1 MNLSQ
6 LRTCAHGNTATLL
19 RQIALRQD
27 GAVAGMA
34 RPSVAILGLH
44 DKTVVFRL
52 SMQCKIEDVV
62 PDGLAQVEIAIPGN
76 EFVGQCLAAGDNF
89 PGGRDDAAAPD

>member
-1 MNLSQ
+1 
-6 LRTCAHGNTATLL
+6 
-19 RQIALRQD
+19 
-27 GAVAGMA
+27 MA

-62 PDGLAQVEIAIPGN
+62 LDGLAQVEIAIPGN
-76 EFVGQCLAAGDNF
+76 EFVATMQLPPIKSQFSSRPALAA
-89 PGGRDDAAAPD
+89 AATQVPFW